1 MPRKID
7 EVDSP
12 RLRRLVQ
19 LLDRGARV
27 RNVVLEVQLNLRQ
40 VGKVPA
46 KVLEEEPRVL
56 QRALVLLQRLV
67 DIYDLRRREGP
78 HRRAEQ
84 RAPHVHDERQVGKVD
99 GCRVRVGVVEVGEP
113 L

>member
-1 MPRKID
+1 MVEPGTAVTTAALLEAITDVVDQVTAGEGGMP
-7 EVDSP
+7 
-12 RLRRLVQ
+12 
-19 LLDRGARV
+19 A
-27 RNVVLEVQLNLRQ
+27 
-40 VGKVPA
+40 
-46 KVLEEEPRVL
+46 
-56 QRALVLLQRLV
+56 LQRLV